1 MKKMIAA
8 LIATIF
14 LVSLLGC
21 AAQTAESK
29 AKWDEQTQ
37 KTLQAQKDEDRQRR
51 IIKGV
56 SAETAQ

>member
-1 MKKMIAA
+1 MKKMMAA
-8 LIATIF
+8 LMATIF

-21 AAQTAESK
+21 AAQTAERK

-56 SAETAQ
+56 SAESAQ